1 MGGFSVMDQEALFV
15 SALAM
20 NIPKCVLVSF
30 SEVMLWTITKCV
42 CVNTLCQLCSVFA
55 NTNVFLHLID
65 QN

>member
-30 SEVMLWTITKCV
+30 SEIMLWTITKCV
-42 CVNTLCQLCSVFA
+42 CKYSLPVM
-55 NTNVFLHLID
+55 
-65 QN
+65 